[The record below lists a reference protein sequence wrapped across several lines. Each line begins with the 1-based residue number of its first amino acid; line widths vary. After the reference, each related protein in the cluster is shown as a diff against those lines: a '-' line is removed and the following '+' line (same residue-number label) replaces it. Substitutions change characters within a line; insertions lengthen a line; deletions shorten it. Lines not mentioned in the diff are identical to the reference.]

1 MENKQFEVAYFK
13 TTYNALLG
21 WLAPLK
27 FMSIFHYAYLVLK
40 MLGPHGVISINGDV
54 KWAFDC
60 DRESYETT
68 DRLLASAELQDL
80 KQAMTESPPPTRS
93 CPRPRLL
100 RCPSSRR
107 THSSRKSCCPQ
118 RNLQGGS
125 CRQQFGSQIG
135 IHTRPIPL
143 GIILTSLPVS
153 LLTCR

>member
-80 KQAMTESPPPTRS
+80 KQAMAESPPPNPVMPKAKTS
-93 CPRPRLL
+93 KMSIQPEDTLIKKILL
-100 RCPSSRR
+100 STKEP
-107 THSSRKSCCPQ
+107 PGW
-118 RNLQGGS
+118 LM
-125 CRQQFGSQIG
+125 
-135 IHTRPIPL
+135 
-143 GIILTSLPVS
+143 
-153 LLTCR
+153 